1 LRNSLSVPAVGGSQW
16 CRRPR
21 ILILMA
27 GPAAIGPARIALHSE
42 DAATRLDSI
51 SLERPDTVTT

>member
-1 LRNSLSVPAVGGSQW
+1 MVQTSADFDFDGR
-16 CRRPR
+16 
-21 ILILMA
+21 

>member
-1 LRNSLSVPAVGGSQW
+1 MVQTSADFDFDG
-16 CRRPR
+16 RPR
-21 ILILMA
+21 GHRL
-27 GPAAIGPARIALHSE
+27 GQARIALHSE